1 MRDLK
6 TLILQPKQYFENFTE
21 GEYEEKQPLRLRYLF
36 LTFILISILNL
47 VVNNYILGDSFQE
60 LGMGEEYI
68 AEKYF
73 VLLEYAIGVGGVLIY
88 ALICVNIL
96 YFVSGIFMKFIEN
109 ETIKDKKFFKSLLYV
124 RYIIFNIVS
133 LILSLIVTIVLR
145 DIDLQQTIALV
156 NNIFIKMWATY
167 FLYSIF
173 KYYLQ
178 TNKLHKILPTILY
191 IFTLIFSI
199 GGIVSSIYL
208 NYL

>member
-156 NNIFIKMWATY
+156 NNIFIK
-167 FLYSIF
+167 IR
-173 KYYLQ
+173 
-178 TNKLHKILPTILY
+178 I
-191 IFTLIFSI
+191 
-199 GGIVSSIYL
+199 
-208 NYL
+208 